1 MAPGQFQGCAR
12 IRHRARLGVVELA
25 DECARVLRE
34 EAGSY
39 ARAAMASLRREFPAS
54 VRHTMT
60 SPGDFPY
67 RPRARTPVFYG
78 SLDWPSSVQ
87 AHWMLVRLLRV
98 AADAGPAREIRTL
111 LGARLDRVALAVEEE
126 FVRGPDGVGERPFGW
141 GWVLALARETSGWD
155 DPDGGKWAA
164 ALAPLAAAVGALFLS
179 WLSGAAHPVRHGT
192 RANSAFGLSLALPY
206 ATARAGAGDPA
217 LLEAITGRAYA
228 WFGSDIL
235 YPASLEPSGGDVLSP
250 ALAEAGLMARVLPP
264 DDFAE
269 WLGVFLP
276 GIEHG
281 QPASLSA
288 PVPAPAGPGPADG
301 PGAADGPVAAGGPV
315 AADSDAAGRHALNA
329 SRAWCW
335 RRLAETLPDGDRR
348 IAAAAAAARAHAG
361 AVLPHV
367 VAAGAAD
374 WLPAYAVLMLG

>member
-1 MAPGQFQGCAR
+1 
-12 IRHRARLGVVELA
+12 VELA
-25 DECARVLRE
+25 EEWARVLRE
-34 EAGSY
+34 EAGTY

-78 SLDWPSSVQ
+78 SLDWASSVQ

-98 AADAGPAREIRTL
+98 AADAGPAREIRSL
-111 LGARLDRVALAVEEE
+111 LGARLGRVALAVEED
-126 FVRGPDGVGERPFGW
+126 FVRGPDGAAERPFGW
-141 GWVLALARETSGWD
+141 GWVLALAQETAGWD
-155 DPDGGKWAA
+155 DPDAGKWAA
-164 ALAPLAAAVGALFLS
+164 ALAPLAAAVGGLFLT
-179 WLSGAAHPVRHGT
+179 WLFDAAGAARPVRHGT

-217 LLEAITGRAYA
+217 LLEAITFRAYA

-250 ALAEAGLMARVLPP
+250 ALAEAGLMAQVLPP
-264 DDFAE
+264 GEVAE

-281 QPASLSA
+281 QPAALSA
-288 PVPAPAGPGPADG
+288 PVRAPPGPGGDG
-301 PGAADGPVAAGGPV
+301 
-315 AADSDAAGRHALNA
+315 DAAGRHALNA
-329 SRAWCW
+329 TRAWCW

-348 IAAAAAAARAHAG
+348 IAAAAAAARAHAK

-367 VAAGAAD
+367 AAGD
-374 WLPAYAVLMLG
+374 EHWLPAYAVLMLG